1 MGDYVEEPSS
11 KANGAAVVMRSVAQ
25 SAVEGIR
32 KRLYSESADS
42 RNGDTGV
49 LSHCARCRGRAAER
63 KLRRRRRDDGAWCH
77 VESSQDLSLAD
88 VEECLV
94 TTLLFV

>member
-32 KRLYSESADS
+32 KRLYSESADNS
-42 RNGDTGV
+42 YGDTGV

-77 VESSQDLSLAD
+77 VESSQDLARLP
-88 VEECLV
+88 LV
-94 TTLLFV
+94 TALLFV